1 MIIKDKTDPRIEKI
15 KSVIGLSGDVYVDAL
30 NHIESLES
38 HKELLRSYDY
48 PSSALTIE
56 EAETERSGFEE
67 ELERRRSESV
77 PETDLTL
84 EDTLAMLSILG
95 VDTDD

>member
-15 KSVIGLSGDVYVDAL
+15 KTELGLSGDVYVDAL

-38 HKELLRSYDY
+38 HRRLLQSFGFR
-48 PSSALTIE
+48 SSAQMIE
-56 EAETERSGFEE
+56 TAEIERFEFEE
-67 ELERRRSESV
+67 ELEHRRSDSK

-84 EDTLAMLSILG
+84 EDALTMLSILG